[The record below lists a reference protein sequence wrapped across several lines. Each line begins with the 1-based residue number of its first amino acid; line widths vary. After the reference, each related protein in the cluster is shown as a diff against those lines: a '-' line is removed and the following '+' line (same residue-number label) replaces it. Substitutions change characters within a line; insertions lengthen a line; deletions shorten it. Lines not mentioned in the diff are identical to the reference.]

1 STVDVV
7 WRDSVGDEGP
17 SIARLATDLAGAA
30 RNPNPNPNPPSSSS
44 LSLSLSG
51 IISSGTVCLELAE
64 MRWTGERAGESGVY
78 GTDSVRAAGGA
89 ADADIDDVVRPNVP
103 LKQADTV
110 ARAPGAIDFPA

>member
-17 SIARLATDLAGAA
+17 STARLATDLAGAA
-30 RNPNPNPNPPSSSS
+30 RNPNPNPPSPSS
-44 LSLSLSG
+44 SLSLSG

-78 GTDSVRAAGGA
+78 GTDSVREAGGA
-89 ADADIDDVVRPNVP
+89 ADADIDVVRPNVP